1 MRDRLKEALDFL
13 EGSKAEYFDVRFE
26 SIDEEEIT
34 VENAVVK
41 GYSIEQTQGVGIKVL
56 YDGAW
61 GFSATNRLSKDAL
74 LKAAKDALEIA
85 KVSATL
91 KKERVEL
98 SSEKPYKDTYRAE
111 VAVDPFSVDRGK
123 KVELLVEAT
132 RIMKKVSEIVRAE
145 GELRFRKI
153 KKLFLS
159 SEGAEIDQEIIV
171 SGGAIRAHAVGNGDY
186 QMRSYPAGLEGD
198 SAARG
203 WEFIEEMKLLENAEK
218 TAGEAKDLLYA
229 EVAPSGEYD
238 LVIGGSQMALQIHE
252 SCGHP
257 AELDR
262 VMGYEISFAGGSFMT
277 PEKIG
282 TFRYGSPIVNITADA
297 TIPGGLGT
305 FGYDDEGV
313 KAQRSFIVKD
323 GILVGYLMS
332 RETAAKLGL
341 VSNGAA
347 RAHGWWSIPLIRMT
361 NINLLPGND
370 SFEELI
376 GGVEEGFYIDTNKS
390 WSIDDKRVNFQFA
403 TEVAYEIKNGKLGK
417 LYKNFVYWGK
427 TPEFWAKCDAVGDES
442 LWHVWGVMN
451 CGKGQPMQIMH
462 VGHGTSP
469 ARFRKVRVGVKS

>member
-1 MRDRLKEALDFL
+1 MRDRLKEVLDFL
-13 EGSKAEYFDVRFE
+13 DSAGAEYFDLRYE
-26 SIDEEEIT
+26 SIDEEEIA

-41 GYSIEQTQGVGIKVL
+41 SYSIDQTQGVGIRVL

-61 GFSATNRLSKDAL
+61 GFSASNRLSKDAL
-74 LKAAKDALEIA
+74 LKAAKEALDIA
-85 KVSATL
+85 KTSARL
-91 KKERVEL
+91 KKEKIVL
-98 SSEKPYKDTYRAE
+98 SSEEVYKDTYRSE
-111 VAVDPFSVDRGK
+111 FVIDPFTVDKEK

-132 RIMKKVSEIVRAE
+132 TLMKKLPEVVRAE

-159 SEGAEIDQEIIV
+159 SEGAEIDQEVVI
-171 SGGAIRAHAVGNGDY
+171 SGGLIRAHAAGNGDY
-186 QMRSYPAGLEGD
+186 QVRSYPAGLEGD
-198 SAARG
+198 NATKG
-203 WEFIEEMKLLENAEK
+203 WEFIEEMNLLENAERV
-218 TAGEAKDLLYA
+218 AGEARDLLYA
-229 EVAPSGEYD
+229 DVAPSGEYD

-262 VMGYEISFAGGSFMT
+262 VLGYEISFAGGSFMT
-277 PEKIG
+277 LDKIG
-282 TFRYGSPIVNITADA
+282 SFRYGSPIVNITADA

-313 KAQRSFIVKD
+313 RAQKSFIVKD

-332 RETAAKLGL
+332 RETAARLGL
-341 VSNGAA
+341 SSNGAA
-347 RAHGWWSIPLIRMT
+347 RAHGWWSIPIIRMT
-361 NINLLPGND
+361 NINLLPGTA

-376 GGVEEGFYIDTNKS
+376 GGVQEGFYIDTNKS

-403 TEVAYEIKNGKLGK
+403 TEVAYEIKNGKLGR

-427 TPEFWAKCDAVGDES
+427 TPEFWGSCDAIGNES

-451 CGKGQPMQIMH
+451 CGKGQPLQIMH
-462 VGHGTSP
+462 VGHGTAP
-469 ARFRKVRVGVKS
+469 ARFRKVKVGVRS